1 MFNEI
6 NSVKTQGITGP
17 RFRPADAGAVPEDP
31 FASDEAL
38 DAFLRDWT
46 QSDTSNLETLAQV
59 AQAPVQAPAP
69 AVSPDDDAT
78 RGIEFLV
85 VQNRS
90 LFAKAA
96 ESISQNAPS
105 RLLMTEDNATFQPSS
120 GNPGIFNDATAWK
133 LFEPGR

>member
-1 MFNEI
+1 MLNDI
-6 NSVKTQGITGP
+6 NSLRTQGVTGP
-17 RFRPADAGAVPEDP
+17 RTLPTGTSPVAVDP
-31 FASDEAL
+31 FDSDEAL

-59 AQAPVQAPAP
+59 ASAPVQTPAP
-69 AVSPDDDAT
+69 MPAPDDDAT

-90 LFAKAA
+90 LFTKAA
-96 ESISQNAPS
+96 ESIQNAPS
-105 RLLMTEDNATFQPSS
+105 RLLMTDENSSFQPTSS
-120 GNPGIFNDATAWK
+120 KPGIFNDASAWK